1 MRRYVPDLA
10 GTELERQVA
19 VFLERSAQH
28 SRAEAATR
36 AALATLLESPNYQLC

>member
-1 MRRYVPDLA
+1 VKRYVPVLT

-19 VFLERSAQH
+19 TFLERSAQH
-28 SRAEAATR
+28 SQTAAATR